1 MFEPTR
7 RDVILSAAGASVLGL
22 SGPLRFLPSAHAAEA
37 RERGFYRYTVGDAR
51 CIALYDGIWRKKHDE
66 TFIRNADVAET
77 RKALASGGLSPEFVQ
92 IEFTQTLIETGGRTV
107 LIDPGTGGQWVPTAG
122 RMMDH
127 LKAAGVDPRSIDTI
141 LISHFHPD
149 HIFGLMEKDTD
160 AQVFPQA
167 EIIVPEVE
175 YAFWTDPSVFSKLPK
190 DWHGLAARIQN
201 TFPRW
206 KNVTRAAADREV
218 APGIR
223 SMAAYGHTPGHTAY
237 HVGAGDAELIVAGDI
252 AIVPA
257 LFVANPN
264 WHVVFDADPALAET
278 NRKRM
283 FDRTI
288 ADKAVIAGYHF
299 GFPNAGKVH
308 RDGAGYVFEPFGA

>member
-22 SGPLRFLPSAHAAEA
+22 SGPLQFLPSAHAADA
-37 RERGFYRYTVGDAR
+37 RKQGFYRYTIGEVR
-51 CIALYDGIWRKKHDE
+51 CTALYDGLWQKKHDPK
-66 TFIRNADVAET
+66 FIRNADVPDT
-77 RKALASGGLSPEFVQ
+77 KKALASGGLSPDFVQ
-92 IEFTQTLIETGGRTV
+92 IEFTQTLIETGGKRI

-122 RMMDH
+122 RMMNN
-127 LKAAGVDPRSIDTI
+127 LKASGVDPNSVDTI
-141 LISHFHPD
+141 LVSHFHPD

-160 AQVFPQA
+160 AQVYPHA
-167 EIIVPEVE
+167 EIIVPESE
-175 YAFWTDPSVFSKLPK
+175 YSFWTDPAVFSKLPK
-190 DWHGLAARIQN
+190 AWHGLAARIQN

-206 KNVTRAAADREV
+206 KNVTRVAADREV

-223 SMAAYGHTPGHTAY
+223 SLAAPGHTPGHTAY
-237 HVGAGDAELIVAGDI
+237 HLSSGDAELIVAGDI

-264 WHVVFDADPALAET
+264 WHVVFDADPQLAEES
-278 NRKRM
+278 RKRM

-288 ADKAVIAGYHF
+288 SDKAIIAGYHF

-308 RDGAGYVFEPFGA
+308 RDGNGYVFEPFGA